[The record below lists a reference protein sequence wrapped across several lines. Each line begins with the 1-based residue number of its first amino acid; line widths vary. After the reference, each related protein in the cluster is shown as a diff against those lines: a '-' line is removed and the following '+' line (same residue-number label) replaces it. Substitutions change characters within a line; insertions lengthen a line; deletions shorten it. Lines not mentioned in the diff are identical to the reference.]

1 MDVRATSDAPSEPS
15 AQTEKQRPDTATLS
29 IRLAANSIVQVV
41 GVVVASA
48 IGFATFVAVARALGP
63 SVYGDITAANV
74 FLYIPTVLAEVG
86 LSILVVREISA
97 DQDSTEAVMGGSL
110 PLRAL
115 IGVVTVGTA
124 LLAALVLPFSHR
136 TKIAIAAG
144 SPGALFTIMTLSVQP
159 VLQARLKMHWAVAAN
174 VAGRVATLALTIIAL
189 AAGLGYVAVMTAAVL
204 GLGITFALSVVFV
217 RKLIRIRLR
226 LDFAL
231 WRRLVGPA
239 LFLAAAVGAADVTG
253 RADTILISL
262 LKSSRDVGL
271 YGAAYKFVDVSTLF
285 ASAVGISL
293 FPVFSRLFVRDS
305 ARARV
310 ALQKSLDVV
319 LAVAPPLV
327 VLAVFLAPQLIR
339 YSAGADFHDS
349 APVLQLL
356 APSLLVVFVQTP
368 LIRFAIAAG
377 AYRVLAGIML
387 SMLVANIVLN
397 VLLIPP
403 YGIRAAAIVNV
414 ATELLGLALQLVFF
428 VRKFAFRPSLSY
440 VPAVAIATGGLA
452 LSFVLL
458 GSTPIAAAAAGIIVY
473 MAVILAFPGAV
484 RELAV
489 GVVAAATTR
498 GEPT

>member
-1 MDVRATSDAPSEPS
+1 
-15 AQTEKQRPDTATLS
+15 LS
-29 IRLAANSIVQVV
+29 IRLAANSIVQMA
-41 GVVVASA
+41 GVVVAST
-48 IGFATFVAVARALGP
+48 IGFATFVVVARALGP
-63 SVYGDITAANV
+63 SIYGDITAANV

-115 IGVVTVGTA
+115 IGVVTVATA
-124 LLAALVLPFSHR
+124 LLVALVLPFTHR

-159 VLQARLKMHWAVAAN
+159 VLQARLKMHWAVTAN
-174 VAGRVATLALTIIAL
+174 VVGRVSTLALTIIAL
-189 AAGLGYVAVMTAAVL
+189 AAGFGYVAVMTAAVL

-239 LFLAAAVGAADVTG
+239 LFLAVAVGAGDVTG

-271 YGAAYKFVDVSTLF
+271 YGAAYKFLDVSTLL

-293 FPVFSRLFVRDS
+293 FPVFSRLFTRDS

-319 LAVAPPLV
+319 LAIAPPLV
-327 VLAVFLAPQLIR
+327 AVAVFLAPQLIR
-339 YSAGADFHDS
+339 YSAGTDFRDS
-349 APVLQLL
+349 VPVLQLL
-356 APSLLVVFVQTP
+356 APSLLVVFIQAP
-368 LIRFAIAAG
+368 LIRFSIAAG
-377 AYRVLAGIML
+377 VYRTLAGIML
-387 SMLVANIVLN
+387 SMLLANIVLN
-397 VLLIPP
+397 LLLIPP

-414 ATELLGLALQLVFF
+414 GTELLGLALQLVFF
-428 VRKFAFRPSLSY
+428 ARKLAFRPNLSY
-440 VPAVAIATGGLA
+440 VPAVGIASGALA
-452 LSFVLL
+452 LNLLLL
-458 GSTPIAAAAAGIIVY
+458 GSIPIAAAAAGIIVY
-473 MAVILAFPGAV
+473 TAVLFVLPGAV
-484 RELAV
+484 RELAA
-489 GVVAAATTR
+489 GIAATANARADKT
-498 GEPT
+498 

>member
-1 MDVRATSDAPSEPS
+1 MGVRATSNAPSEPP
-15 AQTEKQRPDTATLS
+15 AQTQKLRSGTATLS
-29 IRLAANSIVQVV
+29 IRLAANSIVQMA
-41 GVVVASA
+41 GVVVAST
-48 IGFATFVAVARALGP
+48 IGFATFVVVARALGP
-63 SVYGDITAANV
+63 SIYGDITAANV

-115 IGVVTVGTA
+115 IGVVTVATA
-124 LLAALVLPFSHR
+124 LLVALVLPFTHR

-159 VLQARLKMHWAVAAN
+159 VLQARLKMHWAVTAN
-174 VAGRVATLALTIIAL
+174 VVGRVSTLALTIIAL
-189 AAGLGYVAVMTAAVL
+189 AAGFGYVAVMTAAVL

-217 RKLIRIRLR
+217 RKLIR

-239 LFLAAAVGAADVTG
+239 LFLAVAVGAGDVTG

-271 YGAAYKFVDVSTLF
+271 YGAAYKFLDVSTLL

-293 FPVFSRLFVRDS
+293 FPVFSRLFTRDS

-319 LAVAPPLV
+319 LAIAPPLV
-327 VLAVFLAPQLIR
+327 AVAVFLAPQLIR
-339 YSAGADFHDS
+339 YSAGTDFRDS
-349 APVLQLL
+349 VPVLQLL
-356 APSLLVVFVQTP
+356 APSLLVVFIQAP
-368 LIRFAIAAG
+368 LIRFSIAAG
-377 AYRVLAGIML
+377 VYRTLAGIML
-387 SMLVANIVLN
+387 SMLLANIVLN
-397 VLLIPP
+397 LLLIPP

-414 ATELLGLALQLVFF
+414 GTELLGLALQLVFF
-428 VRKFAFRPSLSY
+428 ARKLAFRPNLSY
-440 VPAVAIATGGLA
+440 VPAVGIASGALA
-452 LSFVLL
+452 LNLLLL
-458 GSTPIAAAAAGIIVY
+458 GSIPIAAAAAGIIVY
-473 MAVILAFPGAV
+473 TAVLFVLPGAV
-484 RELAV
+484 RELAA
-489 GVVAAATTR
+489 GIAATANARADKT
-498 GEPT
+498 